1 MIKHLTI
8 ILLLFLFLA
17 SRVHAQQVVHDK
29 YKRRQMESMVVT
41 RWGKFIPKWYYVL
54 FHNKY
59 RKGEDRRNMRQL
71 LPTVAAL
78 SITDA
83 QSEQEKEDSDQL
95 FEQAGWR
102 STNRTLESHHHLYF
116 KAHFA
121 QLNLEIDA
129 LLIKAQ
135 QLHVDPSVIQTFRF
149 EQSRLNGQIDI
160 LRDGFLAKGD
170 SIEGMQEIENEMI
183 DLKGMLHAY
192 LGHQKIRNKYIQP

>member
-1 MIKHLTI
+1 MIKHFIFVQLLTVFI
-8 ILLLFLFLA
+8 A
-17 SRVHAQQVVHDK
+17 CHVNAQQLVNDK

-59 RKGEDRRNMRQL
+59 RKGEDRRNMWQL

-78 SITDA
+78 SITEA

-102 STNRTLESHHHLYF
+102 STNRTLKAHYHLYF

-121 QLNLEIDA
+121 QHNLEIDA

-160 LRDGFLAKGD
+160 LRDGFFAKGE
-170 SIEGMQEIENEMI
+170 SIEGMQEIENDMI
-183 DLKGMLHAY
+183 DLKGMIHAY
-192 LGHQKIRNKYIQP
+192 LRHQKIRNKYIRP

>member
-1 MIKHLTI
+1 M
-8 ILLLFLFLA
+8 A

-41 RWGKFIPKWYYVL
+41 RWGKFIPKWYYFL

-78 SITDA
+78 SITEA

-95 FEQAGWR
+95 FEQAVWI
-102 STNRTLESHHHLYF
+102 SSERTLESHYHLYF

-121 QLNLEIDA
+121 RHNLDIDA
-129 LLIKAQ
+129 LMIKAQ
-135 QLHVDPSVIQTFRF
+135 QLQVDPLVIETFRF

-160 LRDGFLAKGD
+160 LRNGFLAKGE
-170 SIEGMQEIENEMI
+170 SIVGMQEIENEMI
-183 DLKGMLHAY
+183 DLKGMIHAY
-192 LGHQKIRNKYIQP
+192 LGQQKIMNKYIQP